1 MRRAQ
6 DRPNGLCFSP
16 DESLMYIADSGASHT
31 QNADGEWE
39 DTYTGPK
46 RHVRVF
52 DVVDGK
58 ALRGGRIFCEVDPAN
73 GVPDGIRTD
82 TKGNLCAT
90 NPPSACLL
98 IAPRL
103 TGPACYADG

>member
-1 MRRAQ
+1 
-6 DRPNGLCFSP
+6 
-16 DESLMYIADSGASHT
+16 MYIADSGASHT

-58 ALRGGRIFCEVDPAN
+58 ALKGGRIFC
-73 GVPDGIRTD
+73 
-82 TKGNLCAT
+82 
-90 NPPSACLL
+90 
-98 IAPRL
+98 
-103 TGPACYADG
+103 

>member
-1 MRRAQ
+1 MAWCNGHGTC
-6 DRPNGLCFSP
+6 DRS
-16 DESLMYIADSGASHT
+16 SGVCVCEEGY
-31 QNADGEWE
+31 ADGEWE

-73 GVPDGIRTD
+73 GVHDGIRTD